1 MISWRSVFAFRSPAG
16 FGFVFGLLCRHTVSN
31 PTTTEMHTLE
41 RWPQVCRVKITF
53 TKLPTNRFV
62 S

>member
-1 MISWRSVFAFRSPAG
+1 MENLNASAQRLLPAD
-16 FGFVFGLLCRHTVSN
+16 
-31 PTTTEMHTLE
+31 MLE

-53 TKLPTNRFV
+53 YITTDESFHSHEKKFDEMPL